1 MIIEVTAANIAILE
15 CFASVT
21 RVTIIELLGEQ
32 PRNIKELA
40 EQLGV
45 SSAIVTK
52 HVQKLEEAGIVRC
65 ESSAGKRGMQK
76 VCHLAA
82 RQATLLFQ
90 TSSQEH
96 SPSDSGNMG
105 ADSYSVSIPVGQYS
119 ACEVRPTCGL
129 SSDTKLIGL
138 VDDPRYFADPEH
150 VKAGHL
156 WFASGY
162 IEYRIPNYLLR
173 GQTVRSLRLS
183 LELCSEAPGY
193 NEQWPSDIAFSVNG
207 TELGV
212 WTCPGD
218 YGSSR
223 GVFTPEWFK
232 LGTQHGLLKTIVVDE
247 RGTFL
252 DGLQLSSVTV
262 ADLNVAFGQEI
273 AFRLS
278 VSETAKYAGGVSL
291 FGRSFGNYN
300 QDIEVIVQYADG
312 GRSS

>member
-1 MIIEVTAANIAILE
+1 MIIEVTAANIAVLE

-21 RVTIIELLGEQ
+21 RVTIIELLGER

-52 HVQKLEEAGIVRC
+52 HVQKLEDAGLVRC
-65 ESSAGKRGMQK
+65 ESTAGKRGMQK
-76 VCHLAA
+76 VCHLAVE
-82 RQATLLFQ
+82 QATLLFQ
-90 TSSQEH
+90 SPLPAH
-96 SPSDSGNMG
+96 SPSGSVNAA
-105 ADSYSVSIPVGQYS
+105 ADSYSVSIPIGQYS
-119 ACEVRPTCGL
+119 ACEVKPTCGL

-138 VDDPRYFADPEH
+138 MDDPRYFADPEH

-162 IEYRIPNYLLR
+162 IEYRIPNYMLR
-173 GQTVRSLRLS
+173 GQSVRSLRLS

-218 YGSSR
+218 YGASR

-252 DGLQLSSVTV
+252 DGLQLSPVTV
-262 ADLNVAFGQEI
+262 HDLNIAFGQEI
-273 AFRLS
+273 AFRLTA
-278 VSETAKYAGGVSL
+278 SESAKYAGGISL

-300 QDIEVIVQYADG
+300 QDIEVTVQYADG
-312 GRSS
+312 ERS